1 MADAGELFGR
11 LAEDLAPRGARLSK
25 MFGMPCLKDPNGKA
39 FVGLHEGELVVRLHR
54 DSPEHA
60 EALAVTGAHLFDR
73 MGGRPMKDW
82 ACLPLAASARRL
94 TLAEAAREQ
103 PR

>member
-1 MADAGELFGR
+1 MPEGPERQGLR
-11 LAEDLAPRGARLSK
+11 RSPRRRTRR
-25 MFGMPCLKDPNGKA
+25 P
-39 FVGLHEGELVVRLHR
+39 LHR

>member
-1 MADAGELFGR
+1 MADAAELFGR

-60 EALAVTGAHLFDR
+60 EALAVTGAHLFDP

-82 ACLPLAASARRL
+82 VCLPLAASARWPA
-94 TLAEAAREQ
+94 LAEAAREQ